1 MGQFSNKKVK
11 IVAYEKVK
19 EFEEP
24 KPAEPEAPPKTAEGE
39 RPGTSNPDE
48 ENKEE
53 GGEKIKK
60 KKTKKKTDDD

>member
-24 KPAEPEAPPKTAEGE
+24 KPAELEPAPGTADGE
-39 RPGTSNPDE
+39 RPGTSNPE
-48 ENKEE
+48 E
-53 GGEKIKK
+53 EKKDGDKGKK